1 MAPKHVVEVL
11 SSVPKR
17 QKAVTRLEEKTRVL
31 DKLPSVMSYGAVS
44 HEFSVNEST
53 IDTLS
58 KVSLNGNT

>member
-11 SSVPKR
+11 PSVPKR
-17 QKAVTRLEEKTRVL
+17 QKAVTHLEEKTRVL
-31 DKLPSVMSYGAVS
+31 DELPSVMSYGAVG
-44 HEFSVNEST
+44 HEFNVNEST